1 MVERLGLVR
10 CYRLGMIQSRFLQNR
25 NVKTAIVVVIILTLM
40 TWLATWE
47 MPVDTE
53 QLKLDSLKKETA
65 KLQIY

>member
-1 MVERLGLVR
+1 
-10 CYRLGMIQSRFLQNR
+10 MIQSRFFQNR
-25 NVKTAIVVVIILTLM
+25 NVKTAIVVGVILSLL

>member
-1 MVERLGLVR
+1 
-10 CYRLGMIQSRFLQNR
+10 MIQSRFLQNR

-40 TWLATWE
+40 TWLASWE

>member
-1 MVERLGLVR
+1 
-10 CYRLGMIQSRFLQNR
+10 MIQSRFFQSK

-40 TWLATWE
+40 TWLASWE

-53 QLKLDSLKKETA
+53 QLKLDSLKRETA